1 MLKKPFKRFFLFHA
15 KKQNMKKQIKHEV
28 HSSGLLTK
36 LGLYTAILIVISS
49 MIGSGVFKKAAP
61 MSLDLESGGLILL
74 CWIIAGVVTLI
85 GATTNAEIAGLI
97 AAPGGQ
103 YVYFKEMYGKA
114 FAFIYGWSCFSVIQ
128 SASIASIAYV
138 FAESVNAVIP
148 LPHLSDSMEQ
158 ITLLGIFNP
167 FASFGVKGL
176 TILTIIFLSTANYLG
191 VIFGGYI
198 NNIFTTLKVIGIL
211 VIIFLGLTL
220 SDGAVSNLS
229 PLGASPTAQYG
240 TSLGLFGAMFA
251 AMLGAFWAYDGWNN
265 IGYLGGEIKNP
276 KRNIPLALFIGVGV
290 VMAIYLLINFVYLYV
305 MPVNEMMEIA
315 NRENTIIAVEVMR
328 KFIGNGGAFFI
339 SILIM
344 ISTFGTTNG
353 TILASSRIYFA
364 MAKDNLFFKSAGNI
378 HPKFKTP
385 YTSLIMQGIWAS
397 LLVLSGTFDQ
407 LTDMLIFASF
417 IFYGA
422 GAFGV
427 FILRKKM
434 KDSHRPYKAIGYP
447 IIPLIFVLFCIT
459 LVVVTIIQN
468 PRDAGI
474 GLVLVFSGIP
484 FYLFW
489 NRKENLT
496 KISK

>member
-1 MLKKPFKRFFLFHA
+1 
-15 KKQNMKKQIKHEV
+15 MKEEHDEQ
-28 HSSGLLTK
+28 HSGGLLRR
-36 LGLYTAILIVISS
+36 LGLITAILIVVSS
-49 MIGSGVFKKAAP
+49 MIGSGIFKKAAP
-61 MSLDLESGGLILL
+61 MSLELQSGGLLL
-74 CWIIAGVVTLI
+74 LVWLIAGLITFI
-85 GATTNAEIAGLI
+85 GAVTNAEIAGLI

-138 FAESVNAVIP
+138 FAESVNAVLP
-148 LPHLSDSMEQ
+148 LPHLGTAYEEWS
-158 ITLLGIFNP
+158 LFGLFYPLNN
-167 FASFGVKGL
+167 FGVKA
-176 TILTIIFLSTANYLG
+176 LTIIAIIFLTTANYLG
-191 VIFGGYI
+191 VIFGGFI
-198 NNIFTTLKVIGIL
+198 SNFFTTLKVLGIA
-211 VIIFLGLTL
+211 VIIILGLAL
-220 SDGAVSNLS
+220 SGGSIENVEPWGQNPS
-229 PLGASPTAQYG
+229 AQYG
-240 TSLGLFGAMFA
+240 TSLGLFGAVFA

-265 IGYLGGEIKNP
+265 IGYLGGEVRNP
-276 KRNIPLALFIGVGV
+276 KRNIPLALFTGVSV
-290 VMAIYLLINFVYLYV
+290 VMLIYLITNFTFLYV
-305 MPVNEMMEIA
+305 MPVNEITEVA

-328 KFIGNGGAFFI
+328 KFLGGGGAFFI
-339 SILIM
+339 SVLIM

-364 MAKDNLFFKSAGNI
+364 MAKDGLFFPSAGNI

-385 YTSLIMQGIWAS
+385 YTSLIIQGVWAC

-434 KDSHRPYKAIGYP
+434 KDHQRPYKVMGYP
-447 IIPLIFVLFCIT
+447 VVPFIFVLFCIT

-474 GLVLVFSGIP
+474 GLVLVLSGIP
-484 FYLFW
+484 FYIFW
-489 NRKENLT
+489 ERKQN
-496 KISK
+496 SKLKQ

>member
-1 MLKKPFKRFFLFHA
+1 MSDK
-15 KKQNMKKQIKHEV
+15 NSHEV

-49 MIGSGVFKKAAP
+49 MIGSGIFKKAAP
-61 MSLDLESGGLILL
+61 MSVDLQSGGILLL
-74 CWIIAGVVTLI
+74 CWIIAGLVTLI
-85 GATTNAEIAGLI
+85 GAATNAEVAGMI

-128 SASIASIAYV
+128 TASIASIAYV

-148 LPHLSDSMEQ
+148 LPHLSESLEQ
-158 ITLLGIFNP
+158 FTLFGIFNP
-167 FASFGVKGL
+167 LASFGVKVL
-176 TILTIIFLSTANYLG
+176 TILTILFLTAANYLG
-191 VIFGGYI
+191 VIFGGFI
-198 NNIFTTLKVIGIL
+198 NNVFTTLKVLGIL
-211 VIIFLGLTL
+211 IIIFLGLTL
-220 SDGAVSNLS
+220 SGGSVDNLS
-229 PLGASPTAQYG
+229 PLGENPAAQYG

-265 IGYLGGEIKNP
+265 IGYLGGEVKNP

-290 VMAIYLLINFVYLYV
+290 VMAIYLLTNFVYLYV
-305 MPVNEMMEIA
+305 MPVNEIIEIA
-315 NRENTIIAVEVMR
+315 GRENTIIAVEVMR
-328 KFIGNGGAFFI
+328 KFLGNGGAFFI

-344 ISTFGTTNG
+344 IATFGTTNG

-364 MAKDNLFFKSAGNI
+364 MSKDKLFLKSCGDI
-378 HPKFKTP
+378 HSKFKTP
-385 YTSLIMQGIWAS
+385 YISLVIQGIWAS

-427 FILRKKM
+427 FILRRKM
-434 KDSHRPYKAIGYP
+434 KDTPRPYKALGYP
-447 IIPLIFVLFCIT
+447 VLPLIFVLFCIT

-474 GLVLVFSGIP
+474 GLALVLSGIP
-484 FYLFW
+484 FYIFW
-489 NRKENLT
+489 NRK
-496 KISK
+496 

>member
-1 MLKKPFKRFFLFHA
+1 MPEKTKS
-15 KKQNMKKQIKHEV
+15 EV

-36 LGLYTAILIVISS
+36 LGLYTAILIVVSS
-49 MIGSGVFKKAAP
+49 MIGSGIFKKAAP
-61 MSLDLESGGLILL
+61 MALDLQSGGLLLL
-74 CWIIAGVVTLI
+74 CWVIAGVVTLI
-85 GATTNAEIAGLI
+85 GAATNAEIAGMI

-148 LPHLSDSMEQ
+148 LPHLSDAMEKMS
-158 ITLLGIFNP
+158 LFGIFYP
-167 FASFGVKGL
+167 LDSFGVKAL
-176 TILTIIFLSTANYLG
+176 TILTIIFLTAANYLG
-191 VIFGGYI
+191 VIFGGFI
-198 NNIFTTLKVIGIL
+198 SNLFTTLKVIGIL
-211 VIIFLGLTL
+211 IIIVLGLTI
-220 SDGAVSNLS
+220 SGGSAANIEPIGQSAT
-229 PLGASPTAQYG
+229 ASYG
-240 TSLGLFGAMFA
+240 SSLGLFGAMFA

-276 KRNIPLALFIGVGV
+276 KRNIPLALFTGVGV
-290 VMAIYLLINFVYLYV
+290 VMAIYLLTNFVYLYV
-305 MPVNEMMEIA
+305 MPVSEIMEIA
-315 NRENTIIAVEVMR
+315 SKENTIIAVEVLR

-364 MAKDNLFFKSAGNI
+364 MSRDNLFFKSAGNV

-385 YTSLIMQGIWAS
+385 YTSLLMQGLWAS
-397 LLVLSGTFDQ
+397 VLVLSGTFDQ

-434 KDSHRPYKAIGYP
+434 KDAHRPYKAMGYP
-447 IIPLIFVLFCIT
+447 VVPFIFVLFCIT

-474 GLVLVFSGIP
+474 GLVLVLSGIP

-489 NRKENLT
+489 NRK
-496 KISK
+496 KRRV

>member
-1 MLKKPFKRFFLFHA
+1 MSEK
-15 KKQNMKKQIKHEV
+15 NSHEV

-49 MIGSGVFKKAAP
+49 MIGSGIFKKVAP
-61 MSLDLESGGLILL
+61 MSVDLQSGGILLL

-85 GATTNAEIAGLI
+85 GAATNAEIAGMI

-103 YVYFKEMYGKA
+103 YVYFKEMYGRA
-114 FAFIYGWSCFSVIQ
+114 FAFIYGWSCFSVI
-128 SASIASIAYV
+128 STASIASIAYV

-148 LPHLSDSMEQ
+148 LPHLSESYEQ
-158 ITLLGIFNP
+158 FTLFGIFNP
-167 FASFGVKGL
+167 LASFGVKVL
-176 TILTIIFLSTANYLG
+176 TILTILFLTAANYLG
-191 VIFGGYI
+191 VIFGGFI
-198 NNIFTTLKVIGIL
+198 SNVFTTLKVFGIL
-211 VIIFLGLTL
+211 IIIFLGLTL
-220 SDGAVSNLS
+220 SGGSVDNLN
-229 PLGASPTAQYG
+229 PLGENPSAEYG

-265 IGYLGGEIKNP
+265 IGCLGGEVKNP

-290 VMAIYLLINFVYLYV
+290 VMAIYLLTNFVYLYV
-305 MPVNEMMEIA
+305 MPVSEIIEIA
-315 NRENTIIAVEVMR
+315 GRENTIIAVEVMR
-328 KFIGNGGAFFI
+328 KFLGNGGAFFI

-344 ISTFGTTNG
+344 IATFGTTNG

-364 MAKDNLFFKSAGNI
+364 MAKDNLFFKSCGDI
-378 HPKFKTP
+378 HSRFRTP
-385 YTSLIMQGIWAS
+385 YISLIIQGIWAS

-434 KDSHRPYKAIGYP
+434 KDTPRPYKALGYP
-447 IIPLIFVLFCIT
+447 ILPFIFVLFCLT

-474 GLVLVFSGIP
+474 GLALILSGIP
-484 FYLFW
+484 FYMFW
-489 NRKENLT
+489 NRSSRN
-496 KISK
+496 

>member
-1 MLKKPFKRFFLFHA
+1 MSDKNPS
-15 KKQNMKKQIKHEV
+15 EV

-36 LGLYTAILIVISS
+36 LGLMTAILIVISS
-49 MIGSGVFKKAAP
+49 MIGSGIFKKAAP
-61 MSLDLESGGLILL
+61 MAMDLQSGGLLL
-74 CWIIAGVVTLI
+74 ACWIIAGLITLI
-85 GATTNAEIAGLI
+85 GAVTNAEIAGLI

-138 FAESVNAVIP
+138 FAESVNAVLP
-148 LPHLSDSMEQ
+148 LPHLSASMESFN
-158 ITLLGIFNP
+158 ILGIFYP
-167 FASFGVKGL
+167 FASFGVKAL
-176 TILTIIFLSTANYLG
+176 TIATIIFLTTANYLG

-198 NNIFTTLKVIGIL
+198 NNIFTILKVIGIL
-211 VIIFLGLTL
+211 TIIFLGLTL
-220 SDGAVSNLS
+220 SGGSVDNVA
-229 PLGASPTAQYG
+229 PLGVNPSAEYG

-265 IGYLGGEIKNP
+265 IGYLGGEVKNP
-276 KRNIPLALFIGVGV
+276 KKNIPIALCTGVLIVIGV
-290 VMAIYLLINFVYLYV
+290 YLLTNFVFLYV
-305 MPVNEMMEIA
+305 IPVSEIIEIA
-315 NRENTIIAVEVMR
+315 QKENTIIAVEVMR
-328 KFIGNGGAFFI
+328 KFLGFGGAFFI

-344 ISTFGTTNG
+344 VSTFGTTNG

-364 MAKDNLFFKSAGNI
+364 MSRDKLFFKPAGNV

-385 YTSLIMQGIWAS
+385 YTSLIIQGVWAC

-407 LTDMLIFASF
+407 LTDMVIFASF

-427 FILRKKM
+427 FVLRRKM
-434 KDSHRPYKAIGYP
+434 KDHHRPYKTLGYP
-447 IIPLIFVLFCIT
+447 ILPLIFVLFCIT

-468 PRDAGI
+468 PRDAGL
-474 GLVLVFSGIP
+474 GLLLVLSGIP
-484 FYLFW
+484 FYIFW
-489 NRKENLT
+489 NRK
-496 KISK
+496 K

>member
-1 MLKKPFKRFFLFHA
+1 
-15 KKQNMKKQIKHEV
+15 
-28 HSSGLLTK
+28 
-36 LGLYTAILIVISS
+36 
-49 MIGSGVFKKAAP
+49 
-61 MSLDLESGGLILL
+61 
-74 CWIIAGVVTLI
+74 
-85 GATTNAEIAGLI
+85 
-97 AAPGGQ
+97 
-103 YVYFKEMYGKA
+103 MYGKA

>member
-1 MLKKPFKRFFLFHA
+1 MSKK
-15 KKQNMKKQIKHEV
+15 NTHEV

-36 LGLYTAILIVISS
+36 LGLYTAVLIVISS
-49 MIGSGVFKKAAP
+49 MIGSGIFKKAAP
-61 MSLDLESGGLILL
+61 MSLDLQSGGIILL
-74 CWIIAGVVTLI
+74 CWVIAGIITLI
-85 GATTNAEIAGLI
+85 GAATNAEVAGMI

-103 YVYFKEMYGKA
+103 YIYFKEMFGKA

-128 SASIASIAYV
+128 TASIASIAYV

-148 LPHLSDSMEQ
+148 LPHLSEATEQ
-158 ITLLGIFNP
+158 ITVLGIFNP
-167 FASFGVKGL
+167 FASFGVKML
-176 TILTIIFLSTANYLG
+176 TIATIIFLTTANYLG
-191 VIFGGYI
+191 VVFGGFI
-198 NNIFTTLKVIGIL
+198 SNLFTTLKVIGML

-220 SDGAVSNLS
+220 SGGAVENIY
-229 PLGASPTAQYG
+229 PLGPNPAAQYG

-265 IGYLGGEIKNP
+265 IGYLGGEVKNP
-276 KRNIPLALFIGVGV
+276 KRNIPLALFIGVGI
-290 VMAIYLLINFVYLYV
+290 VMGIYLLVNFVYLYV

-315 NRENTIIAVEVMR
+315 GKENTIIAVEVMR
-328 KFIGNGGAFFI
+328 KFLGNGGAFFI

-364 MAKDNLFFKSAGNI
+364 MAKDNLFFKSCGDI
-378 HPKFKTP
+378 HSKFRTP
-385 YTSLIMQGIWAS
+385 YTSLIIQGIWAS

-427 FILRKKM
+427 FVLRRKM
-434 KDSHRPYKAIGYP
+434 KDTPRPYKALGYP
-447 IIPLIFVLFCIT
+447 ILPLIFVLFCIT

-474 GLVLVFSGIP
+474 GLALVLSGIP
-484 FYLFW
+484 FYIFW
-489 NRKENLT
+489 NRKKT
-496 KISK
+496 GIS

>member
-1 MLKKPFKRFFLFHA
+1 MPQKHS
-15 KKQNMKKQIKHEV
+15 HEV

-36 LGLYTAILIVISS
+36 LGLYTAVLIVISS
-49 MIGSGVFKKAAP
+49 MIGSGIFKKAAP
-61 MSLDLESGGLILL
+61 MALELQSGGILLL
-74 CWIIAGVVTLI
+74 CWVIAGIVTLI
-85 GATTNAEIAGLI
+85 GAATNAEIAGLI

-148 LPHLSDSMEQ
+148 LPHLSDSLEK
-158 ITLLGIFNP
+158 LSLFGIFYP
-167 FASFGVKGL
+167 LDSFGVKS
-176 TILTIIFLSTANYLG
+176 LTIITIVFLTAANYLG
-191 VIFGGYI
+191 VIFGGFI
-198 NNIFTTLKVIGIL
+198 SNLFTTLKVIGI
-211 VIIFLGLTL
+211 VIIIVLGLTI
-220 SDGAVSNLS
+220 SGGSVSNIGPVGES
-229 PLGASPTAQYG
+229 VNAQYG
-240 TSLGLFGAMFA
+240 SNLGLFGAMFA

-265 IGYLGGEIKNP
+265 IGYLGGEVKNP
-276 KRNIPLALFIGVGV
+276 KRNIPLALFAGVGI
-290 VMAIYLLINFVYLYV
+290 VMAVYLLTNFVYLYV
-305 MPVNEMMEIA
+305 MPVSEIIEIA
-315 NRENTIIAVEVMR
+315 NKENTIIAVEVMR

-339 SILIM
+339 SVLIM

-364 MAKDNLFFKSAGNI
+364 MSRDNLFFKSAGNV

-385 YTSLIMQGIWAS
+385 YTSLLMQGMWAS
-397 LLVLSGTFDQ
+397 VLVLSGTFDQ

-434 KDSHRPYKAIGYP
+434 KDAHRPYKAIGYP
-447 IIPLIFVLFCIT
+447 LIPFIFVLFCIT
-459 LVVVTIIQN
+459 LVIVTIIQN

-474 GLVLVFSGIP
+474 GLVLVLSGIP
-484 FYLFW
+484 FYMFW
-489 NRKENLT
+489 NK
-496 KISK
+496 KSGDGI

>member
-1 MLKKPFKRFFLFHA
+1 MSDKT
-15 KKQNMKKQIKHEV
+15 KHEV
-28 HSSGLLTK
+28 HPSGLLTK

-61 MSLDLESGGLILL
+61 MSLDLQSGGLLLL
-74 CWIIAGVVTLI
+74 CWIIPGIITLI
-85 GATTNAEIAGLI
+85 GAATNAEIAGMI

-103 YVYFKEMYGKA
+103 YIYFKEMYGKA

-128 SASIASIAYV
+128 TASIASIAYV

-148 LPHLSDSMEQ
+148 LPHLSQSMEQ
-158 ITLLGIFNP
+158 FTLFGIFNP
-167 FASFGVKGL
+167 LESFGVKGL
-176 TILTIIFLSTANYLG
+176 TILTIIFLTSANYLG
-191 VIFGGYI
+191 VVFGGAI
-198 NNIFTTLKVIGIL
+198 NNLFTTLKVIGI
-211 VIIFLGLTL
+211 IIIIVLGLTL
-220 SDGAVSNLS
+220 SGGSAANLS
-229 PLGASPTAQYG
+229 PVGENPAATYG

-290 VMAIYLLINFVYLYV
+290 VMAVYVLVNFVYLYV
-305 MPVNEMMEIA
+305 MPVDEMMAIA
-315 NRENTIIAVEVMR
+315 NKENTIIAVEVMR
-328 KFIGNGGAFFI
+328 KFLGEGGAFFI

-364 MAKDNLFFKSAGNI
+364 MAKDNLFFKSCGNI
-378 HPKFKTP
+378 QPKYKTP
-385 YTSLIMQGIWAS
+385 STSLLIQGAWSS

-434 KDSHRPYKAIGYP
+434 KDTHRPYKAMGYP
-447 IIPLIFVLFCIT
+447 VLPLIFVLFCIT

-474 GLVLVFSGIP
+474 GLALVLSGIP
-484 FYLFW
+484 FYIFW
-489 NRKENLT
+489 NRKSNRQTL
-496 KISK
+496 